1 MASHA
6 THGAGFTVEAT
17 KKGAL
22 PIKVESRAKGKKVTI
37 ISGVRGNAQLLCS
50 TLSTLLGIG
59 GTVHNE
65 AGQQVIQVQGSQ
77 ADRVAEALGK
87 LNCLKGVKV
96 DQPKKPAKQAEVA
109 TRHCGY
115 DKFLR
120 QDKPDLA
127 KLLQGEAYA
136 PQCPPGAE
144 CFRWHGYWVYCRG
157 CCEQIDHDDVWE
169 ESAAWY
175 DPCDYD
181 LPSHQPSQP
190 SWLPRTCG
198 SRSELD
204 VRLRKLGMLAE
215 VGEAAVTWGLR
226 LLGPAGSTLAEYR
239 RKAIAPGAWLIQA
252 ETKGKRARSARNE
265 GGAMKPKDATEARQ
279 RIRAMPK
286 LKSPPK
292 LGSFSCP
299 VCHNNFGL
307 YKTLKQH
314 MLLSHNTT
322 PPPKLSMVE
331 AATAAAVQ
339 RPSGPSATRT
349 WPRRPVQVAVP
360 KKKVKEDKYEEAFD
374 DWEPFE
380 DTPGTMA
387 MVAADWM
394 LPQLETGEVER
405 EAEWFFEDTQGTVAT
420 VAADWMLPQLET
432 REVEEAEL
440 YEDCPICQERIKL
453 KDLPSHV
460 EACLANPLATESWKA
475 CPLCQEKFHPDAIDA
490 HVQACLERDENES
503 DVEESE
509 AEEAEDSDGFY
520 GHQIDPSMLESYPV
534 LTVDRG
540 FVPQGPDQLKVMEGD
555 LFLRMWEQPKEE
567 GGYWAWGILV
577 KQEFNGLAYV
587 ALQDGYVP
595 LSHLN
600 GSEPSPPEQESPEEP
615 KITRRWGRRTLEP

>member
-120 QDKPDLA
+120 QETWDENQVKHMRHNAHRARSASGGMAIGCTAVAAVNRSITMTSGRRAQL
-127 KLLQGEAYA
+127 GTIHVTTI
-136 PQCPPGAE
+136 CP
-144 CFRWHGYWVYCRG
+144 
-157 CCEQIDHDDVWE
+157 
-169 ESAAWY
+169 
-175 DPCDYD
+175 
-181 LPSHQPSQP
+181 
-190 SWLPRTCG
+190 
-198 SRSELD
+198 ELD

-475 CPLCQEKFHPDAIDA
+475 CPLCQEG
-490 HVQACLERDENES
+490 L
-503 DVEESE
+503 
-509 AEEAEDSDGFY
+509 AEDSDGFY

-540 FVPQGPDQLKVMEGD
+540 FVPQGPDQLKVMEG
-555 LFLRMWEQPKEE
+555 
-567 GGYWAWGILV
+567 
-577 KQEFNGLAYV
+577 
-587 ALQDGYVP
+587 YVP